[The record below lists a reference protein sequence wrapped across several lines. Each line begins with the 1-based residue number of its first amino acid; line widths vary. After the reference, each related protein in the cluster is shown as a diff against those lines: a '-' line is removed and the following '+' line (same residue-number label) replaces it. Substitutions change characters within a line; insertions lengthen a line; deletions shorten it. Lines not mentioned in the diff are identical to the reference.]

1 MAEIMET
8 PEVMEQAE
16 QAMSPELLEQ
26 LQANYQE
33 NILEAEKNG
42 NQDMADY
49 YKEQLAKL
57 KEQAGDAGDERLG
70 GWYAGYTPAEW
81 RRWADKEYAAN
92 GNTMKYRQYLENAQ
106 KAEG

>member
-1 MAEIMET
+1 MAEIMENT
-8 PEVMEQAE
+8 EVIEKAE
-16 QAMSPELLEQ
+16 QTMSPELLEQ

-33 NILEAEKNG
+33 NIQEAMKAG

-57 KEQAGDAGDERLG
+57 KEQAGDAGDEKLG